1 MKMKIK
7 NVAHVCK
14 HRNRGIMNIHIF
26 EKIVNEQDYDIRY
39 HSSQHVIFRF
49 FFSLEA
55 QSFN

>member
-1 MKMKIK
+1 MKIK

-14 HRNRGIMNIHIF
+14 HRNRGIMNIYIF

-55 QSFN
+55 QSFD

>member
-14 HRNRGIMNIHIF
+14 HRNRGIMNIYIF
-26 EKIVNEQDYDIRY
+26 EKIVNEQDCDIQY

-49 FFSLEA
+49 FFFIRGSE
-55 QSFN
+55 F